1 MVQFEKIYPVS
12 AMQRKQGELKQA
24 AQEGIVRIT
33 ENGSAAY
40 VFCSEEVFLNTLD
53 QTAREAAYA
62 ARLDEVLARGRDDVA
77 SGRYHTDP
85 DAALSAI
92 EAMRSSMGLAD
103 EEG

>member
-1 MVQFEKIYPVS
+1 MGANLS
-12 AMQRKQGELKQA
+12 AKQ
-24 AQEGIVRIT
+24 
-33 ENGSAAY
+33 NGSAAY
-40 VFCSEEVFLNTLD
+40 VFCSEEVFPNTLD

-77 SGRYHTDP
+77 SGRCHTDP